1 MAQTFRIAT
10 SSKLDQFNVLG
21 DKSKVTEQLFWQ
33 MVTSKVKEIT
43 EKQPEKFDETME
55 TGIGMIPISMT
66 IAEIYEKK
74 TNKTYFCEWHGV
86 RNIIDLLTNGMLYL
100 ADNLDEALKKLETRY
115 G

>member
-10 SSKLDQFNVLG
+10 LSKLDQFNVLG

-55 TGIGMIPISMT
+55 TV
-66 IAEIYEKK
+66 K
-74 TNKTYFCEWHGV
+74 THLQKQSVT
-86 RNIIDLLTNGMLYL
+86 IIDTWF
-100 ADNLDEALKKLETRY
+100 EIKLHYRIAKTFFFSFL